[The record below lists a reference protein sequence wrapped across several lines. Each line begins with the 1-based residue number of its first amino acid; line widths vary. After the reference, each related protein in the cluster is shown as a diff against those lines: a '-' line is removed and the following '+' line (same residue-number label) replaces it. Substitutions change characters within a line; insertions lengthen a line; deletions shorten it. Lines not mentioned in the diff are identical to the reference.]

1 MKRLSTFN
9 ENEKKHVLITLGA
22 LVFLKNDCV
31 SLLRKEMSGVLVCS
45 NKLQRNVLAG
55 RQCSYGCGINYM
67 VVIMDK
73 EEKSM
78 R

>member
-1 MKRLSTFN
+1 MKM
-9 ENEKKHVLITLGA
+9 KKTCFDNFRGSC
-22 LVFLKNDCV
+22 FPKNDCV

-67 VVIMDK
+67 VVIIDM